1 MTRKTI
7 AIALAVLGLPVV
19 AAASIWLGLQVAP
32 RGGDGDRGGGST
44 IGGPFT
50 LVNTQGET
58 VRASDFDGQY
68 RLIYFGYTY
77 CPDICPTTLVD
88 MTRALEKLGENAPAK
103 AKRIKPV
110 FITVDPQRDDVQ
122 AVRAYIENFH
132 PRFAGLTGSP
142 EQVKKAANAF
152 HVYYEKVK
160 TDRPEGE
167 YLMNHSSYIYLLG
180 PDGRYVDHIKHTT
193 DANKLAEVLAKKV
206 SS

>member
-1 MTRKTI
+1 MTRKTVL
-7 AIALAVLGLPVV
+7 IALGVLGLPAV
-19 AAASIWLGLQVAP
+19 AAASIWLGLHLAEP
-32 RGGDGDRGGGST
+32 AGKSRNAGGT
-44 IGGPFT
+44 NIGGPFT

-88 MTRALEKLGENAPAK
+88 MTRGLDKLAEHAPAK
-103 AKRIKPV
+103 AKDIKPI
-110 FITVDPQRDDVQ
+110 FITVDPQRDDVG

-142 EQVKKAANAF
+142 EQVKNAAQAF

-160 TDRPEGE
+160 KDRPEGE

-180 PDGRYVDHIKHTT
+180 PDGRYIDHFKHTT
-193 DANKLAEVLAKKV
+193 KADKLAEALATKV
-206 SS
+206 AG

>member
-19 AAASIWLGLQVAP
+19 AAASIWLGLHMAP
-32 RGGDGDRGGGST
+32 QGGGGDAGGGAN

-50 LVNTQGET
+50 LVNAQGKT
-58 VRASDFDGQY
+58 VRAADFDGQY

-88 MTRALEKLGENAPAK
+88 MTRGLEKLAENAPAK
-103 AKRIKPV
+103 AKRIKPI
-110 FITVDPQRDDVQ
+110 FISVDPQRDDVP

-142 EQVKKAANAF
+142 QQVKAAANAF
-152 HVYYEKVK
+152 HVFYEKVK
-160 TDRPEGE
+160 QDRPEGE
-167 YLMNHSSYIYLLG
+167 YLVNHSSYIYLLG
-180 PDGRYVDHIKHTT
+180 PDGRYIDHFKHTT
-193 DANKLAEVLAKKV
+193 AADKLAEALATKV
-206 SS
+206 AG